1 MKLMFASD
9 IHGSVSCCK
18 KMLERFKEEN
28 AGQLILL
35 GDLLYHGP
43 RNPLPEN
50 YSPAETAEL
59 LNGISEYILCVR
71 GNCEAEVDQMMLD
84 FPVLADYAA
93 LFTED
98 GRTVYCTHGH
108 LFKGENKLP
117 IKRNSIIIE
126 GHSHI
131 YTAEKREDHYYINT
145 GSVTLP
151 KNGNQKSYVIYENG
165 RFSVRNMS
173 GSELSWINI
182 QAPAANKNITEI

>member
-18 KMLERFKEEN
+18 KMLECFRTEN
-28 AGQLILL
+28 ASQLILL

-43 RNPLPEN
+43 RNPLPED
-50 YSPAETAEL
+50 YSPAGTAAL

-71 GNCEAEVDQMMLD
+71 GNCDAEVDQMLLN

-108 LFKGENKLP
+108 LFKGDNKLP
-117 IKRNSIIIE
+117 IKKDSILIE

-131 YTAEKREDHYYINT
+131 CAAEKREDFYYINT

-151 KNGNQKSYVIYENG
+151 KDGNPKSYVIYENG
-165 RFSVRNMS
+165 HFSVRNMS
-173 GSELSWINI
+173 GSELSGISI
-182 QAPAANKNITEI
+182 QAPAAI